1 MLFEHPLTQGTL
13 DQRFVKVSTMSIKDL
28 LNARYGSTQHPLAHL
43 SSEAL
48 NALHTETFEGLLK
61 HRSVRAYETRAV
73 PEHTAEMM
81 VAAAQ
86 SASNSSNFQ
95 TWSVVSVTDP
105 ERKARLNAVSGNQKH
120 IDACPLFLVWIADLA
135 RLRSLGEQRQVP
147 HASLDYLESF
157 LVANIDA
164 ALAAQNA
171 AVAAEAAGLGVVYI
185 GGIRNQADVV
195 AKELGLPS
203 SSFACFGMCVGY
215 PDPSKPASIKPRLP
229 VSAVLHKEQYDQ
241 NAFDAAT
248 REYNTIM
255 NRFYTD
261 QKMNTP
267 GEWDLHTLSRLSG
280 EKVLRGR
287 ENLKKN
293 VNLLGFELK

>member
-1 MLFEHPLTQGTL
+1 MTL
-13 DQRFVKVSTMSIKDL
+13 STL
-28 LNARYGSTQHPLAHL
+28 LNARYGSHDHPLSHL
-43 SSEAL
+43 TEAEL
-48 NALHTETFEGLLK
+48 GAFENHTFEGLLQ
-61 HRSVRAYETRAV
+61 HRSVRAFDARAV
-73 PEHTAEMM
+73 PEHTVDMM

-86 SASNSSNFQ
+86 SASTSSNFQ

-105 ERKARLNAVSGNQKH
+105 ERKARLNAVSGQQKQ

-147 HASLDYLESF
+147 HGSLDYLEAF

-164 ALAAQNA
+164 SLAAQNA

-185 GGIRNQADVV
+185 GGIRNSPEVV
-195 AKELGLPS
+195 AKELGLPP

-215 PDPSKPASIKPRLP
+215 PDPERPASVKPRLP
-229 VSAVLHKEQYDQ
+229 MSAVLHHEQY
-241 NAFDAAT
+241 NPLAFDAAT

-255 NRFYTD
+255 NHFYTE
-261 QKMNTP
+261 QQMNTP

-280 EKVLRGR
+280 EKALRGR
-287 ENLKKN
+287 ENLKTH
-293 VNLLGFELK
+293 VHDLGFELK

>member
-1 MLFEHPLTQGTL
+1 MTLFA
-13 DQRFVKVSTMSIKDL
+13 L
-28 LNARYGSTQHPLAHL
+28 LNARYGSHDHPLAHL
-43 SSEAL
+43 SEAEL
-48 NALHTETFEGLLK
+48 MAFQNQTVEGLLQ
-61 HRSVRAYETRAV
+61 HRSVRAFDTRAV
-73 PEHTAEMM
+73 PDHTLEMM

-86 SASNSSNFQ
+86 SASTSSNFQ

-105 ERKARLNAVSGNQKH
+105 ERKARLNAVSGQQKQ

-135 RLRSLGEQRQVP
+135 RLRMLGEQRQVP
-147 HASLDYLESF
+147 HGSLDYLEAF

-164 ALAAQNA
+164 SLAAQNA

-185 GGIRNQADVV
+185 GGIRNSPEVV
-195 AKELGLPS
+195 AKELGLPP

-215 PDPSKPASIKPRLP
+215 PDPERPASVKPRLP
-229 VSAVLHKEQYDQ
+229 MSAVLHREQY
-241 NAFDAAT
+241 NPMAFDAAT

-255 NRFYTD
+255 NRFYTE

-280 EKVLRGR
+280 EKALRGR
-287 ENLKKN
+287 ENLKTH
-293 VNLLGFELK
+293 VHDLGFELK

>member
-1 MLFEHPLTQGTL
+1 
-13 DQRFVKVSTMSIKDL
+13 
-28 LNARYGSTQHPLAHL
+28 
-43 SSEAL
+43 
-48 NALHTETFEGLLK
+48 
-61 HRSVRAYETRAV
+61 
-73 PEHTAEMM
+73 
-81 VAAAQ
+81 
-86 SASNSSNFQ
+86 
-95 TWSVVSVTDP
+95 VSVTDP

-241 NAFDAAT
+241 NAFDVAT

-293 VNLLGFELK
+293 VNHLGFELK

>member
-1 MLFEHPLTQGTL
+1 MGKVGIKFFYFLFI
-13 DQRFVKVSTMSIKDL
+13 FCMSISEL
-28 LNARYGSTQHPLAHL
+28 LIARYGSSDHPLAHL
-43 SSEAL
+43 SAEDLPAFHNQTFEAL
-48 NALHTETFEGLLK
+48 LE
-61 HRSVRAYETRAV
+61 HRSVRAFDPRAV
-73 PEHTAEMM
+73 PKQTAEMM

-86 SASNSSNFQ
+86 SASTSSNFQ

-105 ERKARLNAVSGNQKH
+105 ERKGRLNAVSGQQKH

-147 HASLDYLESF
+147 HGSLDYLECF
-157 LVANIDA
+157 LLANIAA

-185 GGIRNQADVV
+185 GGIRNSPDVV

-203 SSFACFGMCVGY
+203 SSFAAFGMCVGY
-215 PDPSKPASIKPRLP
+215 PDNLKPASIKPRLP
-229 VSAVLHKEQYDQ
+229 LSAVLHQEQY
-241 NAFDAAT
+241 NPRAFEQAT

-255 NRFYTD
+255 NRFYTE

-280 EKVLRGR
+280 EKALRGR
-287 ENLKKN
+287 EKLKSH
-293 VNLLGFELK
+293 VQDLGFELK